1 MSERAKSVSIKDR
14 ITASFDKGQV
24 PSIVLIDKT
33 HNPWGQ
39 KLTDLKGPLQKF
51 VDEHFGPVWGISAKL
66 SVANEFVAGS
76 WAMAF
81 LDTADEP
88 GALGYHDLTPD
99 GLPLAK
105 IFTQTTLRDRQ
116 KVSVTACHELAEM
129 LVDPAINLS
138 VQTPDGEFYAYETCD
153 AVEGL
158 EFDIDGIAMSDFVYP
173 AWFEGFRANRSD
185 QFDHLSEVAG
195 PFELL
200 QGGYMPAFV
209 NGKWTQVFGSHKRKM
224 QYLHQDRRG
233 HRSERRGTL
242 LRRSTAP

>member
-1 MSERAKSVSIKDR
+1 MTEHAKRVGATERIA
-14 ITASFDKGQV
+14 ASFDKGQV

-33 HNPWGQ
+33 HHAWGA
-39 KLTDLKGPLQKF
+39 KVTGLRAPLQKF

-66 SVANEFVAGS
+66 HVATEFVAGS
-76 WAMAF
+76 WAMVF

-138 VQTPDGEFYAYETCD
+138 VQTPDGQFYAYETCD

-158 EFDIDGIAMSDFVYP
+158 EFDIDGVAMSDFVYP
-173 AWFEGFRANRSD
+173 SWFEGFRATRSD

-195 PFELL
+195 PFEILT
-200 QGGYMPAFV
+200 GGYMPAFV
-209 NGKWTQVFGSHKRKM
+209 SGKWTQVFGSHKRKM
-224 QYLHQDRRG
+224 QFLHQDRRG
-233 HRSERRGTL
+233 HRSERRGSL